1 MNTRNAEIR
10 QLAKDITDFFRHN
23 DNEIYFD
30 FSRDDLIQIIS
41 KQLKAAD
48 MRKDIINDILLYKN
62 SPASSSLIERITLLK

>member
-10 QLAKDITDFFRHN
+10 QLAKDITDFFRRN
-23 DNEIYFD
+23 DNEFYFA

-48 MRKDIINDILLYKN
+48 MRKDIINDILFYKN